1 MFERIGGLIKVKKR
15 FLISVFDQGVY
26 STANYLL
33 GVILFRVLDL
43 EEYGLF
49 TFSYSIFLFFT
60 FLFYAGIIEPL
71 AIYGVKKK
79 NKMRM
84 AYNSASIVNLTA
96 LVLIFLL
103 VLLLLQP
110 WLFRDSK
117 INGICISLSIT
128 IAMLTNFIFI
138 SLRRIEYNQHN
149 QTTPFYSS
157 IVYFFVLITGIC
169 LTLIFKEQLDIRT
182 ITFKISIVYCLIAVA
197 SIAGIFFFRKPIAG
211 YTRALKEMPVNYIFK
226 VVKMNSGISKWM
238 YMNCIFLWLTRYFFS
253 VYLGYTDGFN
263 NMGMLRQIENL
274 FLPIEQFI
282 TALSIVVL
290 PTAIAFESAS
300 KAKAYIGKISF
311 YLGTGFIC
319 YILLTIFFFVT
330 IAKFLYGT
338 SEFHGNAPLLIA
350 GFGFVTLTR
359 IITDFYFGLQFRML
373 RQHRFLLVTS
383 AITFLIVFF
392 PGKLLLNNYGL
403 NGVAM
408 TFFLMGTVQILT
420 SLLLINR
427 FTYQDDRYN

>member
-1 MFERIGGLIKVKKR
+1 MFGRIGSLIKARKR

-33 GVILFRVLDL
+33 GVILFRVLNL

-49 TFSYSIFLFFT
+49 TFSYSVFLFFT

-71 AIYGVKKK
+71 AIYGVKRK
-79 NKMRM
+79 NKMRI
-84 AYNSASIVNLTA
+84 AYNSASIVNLI
-96 LVLIFLL
+96 LLILIFLV
-103 VLLLLQP
+103 VLLLISP
-110 WLFRDSK
+110 WLFGNSK
-117 INGICISLSIT
+117 IDGIHISLSIAT
-128 IAMLTNFIFI
+128 AMLVNFTFI

-149 QTTPFYSS
+149 QVAPFFSS
-157 IVYFFVLITGIC
+157 IVYFSVLIIGVC
-169 LTLIFKEQLDIRT
+169 LTLLFKKQLDAQT
-182 ITFKISIVYCLIAVA
+182 ITSKICIIYGFITLA
-197 SIAGIFFFRKPIAG
+197 SIAGIIFFRKHIAS
-211 YTRALKEMPVNYIFK
+211 YVRVLKEMSTGYIFR
-226 VVKMNSGISKWM
+226 VIKMNSGIAKWM
-238 YMNCIFLWLTRYFFS
+238 YMNCVFLWLTRYFFS

-263 NMGMLRQIENL
+263 NMGILKQIENL

-300 KAKAYIGKISF
+300 KSKAYIGKISL
-311 YLGTGFIC
+311 YLSTGLIC
-319 YILLTIFFFVT
+319 YIFLTSFFFT
-330 IAKFLYGT
+330 AIAKFLYGT
-338 SEFHGNAPLLIA
+338 SEFQGNAYLLIA

-373 RQHRFLLVTS
+373 RQHRFLLITS

-392 PGKLLLNNYGL
+392 PGKILLNEYGL

-408 TFFLMGTVQILT
+408 TFFLMGIIQILI

-427 FTYQDDRYN
+427 FTLSK